1 MILQST
7 GCNIVDT
14 WYSQC

>member
-7 GCNIVDT
+7 QIVI
-14 WYSQC
+14 

>member
-7 GCNIVDT
+7 GKNHN
-14 WYSQC
+14 